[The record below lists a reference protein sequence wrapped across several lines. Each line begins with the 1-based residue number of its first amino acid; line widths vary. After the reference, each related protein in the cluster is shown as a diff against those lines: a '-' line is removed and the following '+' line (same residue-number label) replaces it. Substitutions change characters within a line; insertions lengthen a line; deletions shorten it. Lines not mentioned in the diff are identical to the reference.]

1 MNKIEKLL
9 NRNTLR
15 LAPMAGISNAPFRN
29 ICKKNGSGFVTTE
42 EIDATSLVYDKSERT
57 KLITNFSKY
66 EKPIAMQI
74 LGCDSKILSES
85 SLILQDLGASI
96 IDINM
101 GCPVPKITKK
111 GKGAA
116 LMKDIRKTS
125 EIVNNLRKVT
135 KIPLTVKIRSGW
147 DENNINAV
155 QFSKMLESE
164 GVDSIAVHPRTRL
177 QRYEGKSKWTIIKQ
191 VVDAVNIPVSGNG
204 DVKTYED
211 AENMIAQTS
220 CKSVLIGRAAIGNP
234 WIFNRKYQKLEDH
247 EKNIYKIKTIKNH
260 LEMMKLFFPKKTL
273 EIQIKKHLSYY
284 SKGFYESREF
294 RQKIFRSSANIEDI
308 IKLFLDYFEK
318 NMEKNKLEKLSV

>member
-1 MNKIEKLL
+1 MNEIKELFKSH
-9 NRNTLR
+9 TLR

-116 LMKDIRKTS
+116 LMKDIIKTS
-125 EIVNNLRKVT
+125 EIVRNLRKVT
-135 KIPLTVKIRSGW
+135 TVPLTVKIRSGW

-155 QFSKMLESE
+155 EFSQMLESE

-191 VVDAVNIPVSGNG
+191 VVNAVNIPVSGNG
-204 DVKTYED
+204 DVKTYKD
-211 AENMIAQTS
+211 AKDMIDQTS
-220 CKSVLIGRAAIGNP
+220 CNSVLIGRAAIGNP
-234 WIFNRKYQKLEDH
+234 WIFNSKYHQLDQDK
-247 EKNIYKIKTIKNH
+247 KNIYRIKTIKNH

-294 RQKIFRSSANIEDI
+294 RQKIFRSSSSIEEI
-308 IKLFLDYFEK
+308 IKLFFDYFEL
-318 NMEKNKLEKLSV
+318 NIGKNKIEKLSV

>member
-1 MNKIEKLL
+1 
-9 NRNTLR
+9 
-15 LAPMAGISNAPFRN
+15 MAGISNAPFRN

-116 LMKDIRKTS
+116 LMKDIVKTS
-125 EIVNNLRKVT
+125 EIVRNLRKVT
-135 KIPLTVKIRSGW
+135 TVPLTVKIRSGW
-147 DENNINAV
+147 DENNLNAV
-155 QFSKMLESE
+155 EFSQMLESE

-191 VVDAVNIPVSGNG
+191 VVNAVNIPVSGNG
-204 DVKTYED
+204 DVKTYKD
-211 AENMIAQTS
+211 AKDMMDQTS
-220 CKSVLIGRAAIGNP
+220 CNSVLIGRAAIGNP
-234 WIFNRKYQKLEDH
+234 WIFNSKYHQLDQD
-247 EKNIYKIKTIKNH
+247 EKNIYRIKTIKNH

-294 RQKIFRSSANIEDI
+294 RQKIFRSSSNIEEI
-308 IKLFLDYFEK
+308 IKLFFDYFEL
-318 NMEKNKLEKLSV
+318 NIGKNKIEKLSV

>member
-1 MNKIEKLL
+1 MDKIENFLKK
-9 NRNTLR
+9 NTLR
-15 LAPMAGISNAPFRN
+15 LAPMAGVSNAPFRN

-57 KLITNFSKY
+57 KLITNFTKY
-66 EKPIAMQI
+66 ETPIAMQI

-85 SLILQDLGASI
+85 SKILQDLGASI

-116 LMKDIRKTS
+116 LMKDIIKTS
-125 EIVNNLRKVT
+125 EIVNSLRKVT
-135 KIPLTVKIRSGW
+135 KVPLTVKIRSGW
-147 DENNINAV
+147 DENNLNAV
-155 QFSKMLESE
+155 EFSKMLESE

-177 QRYEGKSKWTIIKQ
+177 QRYEGLSKWTIIKQ

-204 DVKTYED
+204 DVKTFKD

-234 WIFNRKYQKLEDH
+234 WIFNTKYQKLKDN
-247 EKNIYKIKTIKNH
+247 EKNIFRMKTIKDH
-260 LEMMKLFFPKKTL
+260 IEMMKMFFPKKTL

-294 RQKIFRSSANIEDI
+294 RQKIFRSRANIEDI
-308 IKLFLDYFEK
+308 EKLFFDYFEK
-318 NMEKNKLEKLSV
+318 NIRNNKLEKLSV